1 VKGKQGRQ
9 ERREALQE
17 LLRKDPFLTDWQL
30 ADELGV
36 SVATI
41 RLDRMALDI
50 PELRERS
57 RQIAA
62 HTYSEVRAL
71 HGEEVIGE
79 LIELNLGQN
88 ATSVLNV
95 TDHMVFARNQILRGH
110 FLFAQ
115 GNSMAVALVDS
126 DIVLTKSAEVR
137 FYQTVHLGERVVAKA
152 NVTSIQGSRYY
163 VSVNSYV
170 HDQIVFRGEFVV
182 VDVKEKGGMDRD

>member
-1 VKGKQGRQ
+1 MKAKQGRQ
-9 ERREALQE
+9 ARRKALQD
-17 LLRKDPFLTDWQL
+17 LLRADPFLTDWQL

-50 PELRERS
+50 PELRERA

-62 HTYSEVRAL
+62 NTYSEVRAL

-79 LIELNLGQN
+79 LIELNLGQSGV
-88 ATSVLNV
+88 SVLSV
-95 TDHMVFARNQILRGH
+95 TDQMVFARNQIMRGH

-126 DIVLTKSAEVR
+126 DVVLTKSADVR
-137 FYQTVHLGERVVAKA
+137 FYQPVHLGERVVAKA
-152 NVTSIQGSRYY
+152 SVTSIQGNRYY

-170 HDQIVFRGEFVV
+170 HDEIVFRGEFVV
-182 VDVKEKGGMDRD
+182 V

>member
-1 VKGKQGRQ
+1 MKAKQGRQ
-9 ERREALQE
+9 QRRVALQD
-17 LLRKDPFLTDWQL
+17 LLREDPFLTDWQL

-62 HTYSEVRAL
+62 NTYSEVRAL

-88 ATSVLNV
+88 GTSVLIV

-126 DIVLTKSAEVR
+126 DIVLTKSADVR

-152 NVTSIQGSRYY
+152 NVTSIQGNRYY

-170 HDQIVFRGEFVV
+170 HDEIVFRGEFVV
-182 VDVKEKGGMDRD
+182 VDVTEKGGVDRD

>member
-1 VKGKQGRQ
+1 MKQGRQ
-9 ERREALQE
+9 QRRVALQD
-17 LLRKDPFLTDWQL
+17 LLREDPFLTDWQL

-41 RLDRMALDI
+41 RLDRMALSI

-62 HTYSEVRAL
+62 NTYSEVRAL

-88 ATSVLNV
+88 GTSVLMV
-95 TDHMVFARNQILRGH
+95 TDQMVFARNQILRGH

-126 DIVLTKSAEVR
+126 DIVLTKSADVR

-152 NVTSIQGSRYY
+152 NVTSIQGNRYY

-170 HDQIVFRGEFVV
+170 HDEIVFRGEFVV
-182 VDVKEKGGMDRD
+182 VDVTEKGGVDRD

>member
-1 VKGKQGRQ
+1 MKAKRGRQ
-9 ERREALQE
+9 ERRRDLQE
-17 LLRKDPFLTDWQL
+17 LLRRDPFLTDWQI
-30 ADELGV
+30 ADELEV

-62 HTYSEVRAL
+62 NTYSEVKAL

-79 LIELNLGQN
+79 LIELNLGN
-88 ATSVLNV
+88 NGTSVLMV
-95 TDHMVFARNQILRGH
+95 TDQMVFARNQILRGH

-126 DIVLTKSAEVR
+126 AIVLTKSADVR

-152 NVTSIQGSRYY
+152 NVTAIQGNRYH
-163 VSVNSYV
+163 VSVNSFV
-170 HDQIVFRGEFVV
+170 HDEVVFRGEFVV
-182 VDVKEKGGMDRD
+182 VDLTEKGGVDRD

>member
-1 VKGKQGRQ
+1 MKAKRGRQ
-9 ERREALQE
+9 ERRRDLQE
-17 LLRKDPFLTDWQL
+17 LLRRDPFLTDWQI
-30 ADELGV
+30 ADELEV

-62 HTYSEVRAL
+62 NTYSEVKAL

-79 LIELNLGQN
+79 LIELNLGN
-88 ATSVLNV
+88 NGTSVLMV
-95 TDHMVFARNQILRGH
+95 TDQMVFARNQILRGH
-110 FLFAQ
+110 FLFAP

-126 DIVLTKSAEVR
+126 AIVLTKSADVR

-152 NVTSIQGSRYY
+152 NVTAIQGNRYH
-163 VSVNSYV
+163 VSVNSFV
-170 HDQIVFRGEFVV
+170 HDEVVFRGEFVV
-182 VDVKEKGGMDRD
+182 VDLTEKGGVDRD

>member
-1 VKGKQGRQ
+1 MKAKQGRQ
-9 ERREALQE
+9 ARRKALQD
-17 LLRKDPFLTDWQL
+17 LLRADPFLTDWQL

-50 PELRERS
+50 PELRERA

-62 HTYSEVRAL
+62 NTYSEVRAL

-79 LIELNLGQN
+79 LIELNLGQSGV
-88 ATSVLNV
+88 SVLSV
-95 TDHMVFARNQILRGH
+95 TDQMVFARNQIMRGH

-126 DIVLTKSAEVR
+126 DVVLTKSADVR
-137 FYQTVHLGERVVAKA
+137 FYQPVHLGERVVAKA
-152 NVTSIQGSRYY
+152 SVTSIQGNRYY

-170 HDQIVFRGEFVV
+170 HDEIVFRGEFVV
-182 VDVKEKGGMDRD
+182 VDVSEKGGVDRD

>member
-1 VKGKQGRQ
+1 MRAKQGRQ
-9 ERREALQE
+9 ERRRALQD

-62 HTYSEVRAL
+62 NTYSEVKAL

-79 LIELNLGQN
+79 LIELNLGKN
-88 ATSVLNV
+88 GTSVLMV
-95 TDHMVFARNQILRGH
+95 TDQMVFAKNQILRGH

-126 DIVLTKSAEVR
+126 EIVLTKSADVR

-152 NVTSIQGSRYY
+152 SVTSIQGNRYY
-163 VSVNSYV
+163 VSVNSFV
-170 HDQIVFRGEFVV
+170 HDEIVFRGEFVV
-182 VDVKEKGGMDRD
+182 VDLTEKGGMDRD

>member
-1 VKGKQGRQ
+1 MKAKQGRQ
-9 ERREALQE
+9 ARRKALQD
-17 LLRKDPFLTDWQL
+17 LLRADPFLTDWQL

-50 PELRERS
+50 PELRERA

-62 HTYSEVRAL
+62 NTYSEVRAL

-79 LIELNLGQN
+79 LIELNLGQSGV
-88 ATSVLNV
+88 SVLSV
-95 TDHMVFARNQILRGH
+95 TDQMVFARNQIMRGH

-126 DIVLTKSAEVR
+126 DVVLTKSADVR
-137 FYQTVHLGERVVAKA
+137 FYQPVHLGERVAAKA
-152 NVTSIQGSRYY
+152 SVTSIQGNRYY

-170 HDQIVFRGEFVV
+170 HDEIVFRGEFVV
-182 VDVKEKGGMDRD
+182 VDVSEKGGVDRD

>member
-1 VKGKQGRQ
+1 MKGKQGRQ
-9 ERREALQE
+9 ERRVALQD

-62 HTYSEVRAL
+62 NTYSEVRAL

-88 ATSVLNV
+88 GTSVLMV

-126 DIVLTKSAEVR
+126 DIVLTKSADVR

-152 NVTSIQGSRYY
+152 NVTSIQGNRYY

-170 HDQIVFRGEFVV
+170 HDEIVFRGEFVV
-182 VDVKEKGGMDRD
+182 VDVTEKGGVDRD

>member
-1 VKGKQGRQ
+1 MKAKRGRQ
-9 ERREALQE
+9 ERRRDLQE
-17 LLRKDPFLTDWQL
+17 LLRKDPFLTDWQI
-30 ADELGV
+30 ADELEV

-62 HTYSEVRAL
+62 NTYSEVKAL

-79 LIELNLGQN
+79 LIELNLGN
-88 ATSVLNV
+88 NGTSVLMV
-95 TDHMVFARNQILRGH
+95 TDQMVFARNQILRGH

-126 DIVLTKSAEVR
+126 AIVLTKSADVR

-152 NVTSIQGSRYY
+152 NVTAIQGNRYH
-163 VSVNSYV
+163 VSVNSFV
-170 HDQIVFRGEFVV
+170 HDEVVFRGEFVV
-182 VDVKEKGGMDRD
+182 VDLTEKGGVDRD